1 MEFKEYLVKKLG
13 FSTKFFFVFWIVV
26 GLMNEAI
33 VRLVTNDVVLG
44 VWLVGVYACLVVGCL
59 PIVFVVWYVFH
70 CLIWIKLRKARVKG
84 SRLRKWV
91 NVQGVNDDSVYK
103 VDYYSVLFFKNWV
116 VKYEEDK

>member
-13 FSTKFFFVFWIVV
+13 FSTKFFFVFWIIV

-33 VRLVTNDVVLG
+33 VRLATNDVVLS
-44 VWLVGVYACLVVGCL
+44 VWLVVVYACLVIGCL

-70 CLIWIKLRKARVKG
+70 CLVWIKLRKARVRG

-91 NVQGVNDDSVYK
+91 NVQDVNVDSVYK